1 MKKISIL
8 VLLISLAWL
17 PIQVAFASS
26 YVSSM
31 PDSAIESTPLHQ
43 EKTSHCQMEQAMP
56 DCCDE
61 DSACNQ
67 MDNGCHQSVH
77 FVAVTHDANQSIL
90 YSSYS
95 DKNIYNHPLISL
107 PSLSAYRPPRFI

>member
-1 MKKISIL
+1 MKKISIF

-26 YVSSM
+26 FVSSM
-31 PDSAIESTPLHQ
+31 QDSAIESASLHQ
-43 EKTSHCQMEQAMP
+43 EETSHCQMEQAMP
-56 DCCDE
+56 DCCGE

-67 MDNGCHQSVH
+67 MDNSCHQSVS
-77 FVAVTHDANQSIL
+77 FVAVTQDPHQTIL

-95 DKNIYNHPLISL
+95 DKNIYNHPMISL
-107 PSLSAYRPPRFI
+107 SSLSAYRPPRFI